1 MERKQNIDA
10 MYRKIAAEIEIS
22 ETQAEK
28 AKESYEAVGN
38 YLNNNIKQYYVRIFP
53 QGSFMLGTVI
63 KPISDKDEYD
73 IDLVATIDN
82 KFTSAKDLKNIVG
95 DVLKTSDRYSEK
107 VEEGKRCWTIQYSE
121 SANYHMDILP
131 TMKSD
136 TYFQNKKLIMTHK
149 EDENSDYE
157 FRQTNPE
164 AYYDWFVK
172 RMEEEKKKLTEEY
185 AIRNKIEIV
194 EVPEY
199 KIKTTLQIAIEILK
213 RYRDIKF
220 KDTPDIKPISI
231 ILTTLIARIYT
242 GKENVYEL
250 IEKFSKEYVL
260 YLERDENGNV
270 LIQNPV
276 NKNENFADKWPSN
289 PERKEAFFKFMD
301 DLKYDLVT
309 NKVLLEGNIRE
320 QADAYKK
327 LFGENMVNKVY
338 ENIAQKTREER
349 EEREKSNM
357 YLKEN
362 GNLTTEK
369 TNITVRNHNFYGK

>member
-1 MERKQNIDA
+1 MESKQNIDA

-38 YLNNNIKQYYVRIFP
+38 YLNNNIKQYDVRIFP

-231 ILTTLIARIYT
+231 ILTTLMARIYT

-349 EEREKSNM
+349 EKSNM

>member
-1 MERKQNIDA
+1 MESKQNIDA

-38 YLNNNIKQYYVRIFP
+38 YLNNNIKQYDVRIFP

-82 KFTSAKDLKNIVG
+82 KFTSAKELKNIVG

-136 TYFQNKKLIMTHK
+136 TYLQNKKLIMTHK
-149 EDENSDYE
+149 EDEDSDYE

-231 ILTTLIARIYT
+231 ILTTLMARIYT

-260 YLERDENGNV
+260 YLEKDENGNV

-276 NKNENFADKWPSN
+276 NENENFADKWPSN

-349 EEREKSNM
+349 EKSNM

>member
-10 MYRKIAAEIEIS
+10 MYRKIATEIEIS

-38 YLNNNIKQYYVRIFP
+38 YLNNNIKQYDVRIFP

-231 ILTTLIARIYT
+231 IVTTLMARIYT

-260 YLERDENGNV
+260 YLEKDENGNV

-276 NKNENFADKWPSN
+276 NENENFADKWLSN

-320 QADAYKK
+320 QTDAYKK

-338 ENIAQKTREER
+338 ENIAQKTR

>member
-1 MERKQNIDA
+1 MESKQNIDA

-22 ETQAEK
+22 DAQAEK
-28 AKESYEAVGN
+28 AKESYEAVWN
-38 YLNNNIKQYYVRIFP
+38 YLNNNIKQYDVRIFP

-95 DVLKTSDRYSEK
+95 DVLKTSNRYSEK

-172 RMEEEKKKLTEEY
+172 RIEEEKKKLTEEY

-231 ILTTLIARIYT
+231 ILTTLMARIYT

-260 YLERDENGNV
+260 YLEKDENGNV

-276 NKNENFADKWPSN
+276 NENENFADKWPSN

-301 DLKYDLVT
+301 NLKYDLVT

-349 EEREKSNM
+349 EKSNM

>member
-10 MYRKIAAEIEIS
+10 MYRKIATEIEIS

-38 YLNNNIKQYYVRIFP
+38 YLNNNIKQYDVRIFP

-231 ILTTLIARIYT
+231 ILTTLMARIYT

-260 YLERDENGNV
+260 YLEKDENGNV

-276 NKNENFADKWPSN
+276 NENENFADKWPSN

-301 DLKYDLVT
+301 NLKYDLVT

-349 EEREKSNM
+349 EKSNM

>member
-231 ILTTLIARIYT
+231 ILTTLMARIYT

-320 QADAYKK
+320 QADVYKK

-338 ENIAQKTREER
+338 ENIAQKTR

>member
-1 MERKQNIDA
+1 MESKQNIDA

-38 YLNNNIKQYYVRIFP
+38 YLNNNIKQYDVRIFP

-231 ILTTLIARIYT
+231 ILTTLMARIYT

-260 YLERDENGNV
+260 YLEKDENGNV

-276 NKNENFADKWPSN
+276 NENENFADKWPSN
-289 PERKEAFFKFMD
+289 PERKEAFFKFMY

-349 EEREKSNM
+349 EKSNM

>member
-1 MERKQNIDA
+1 MENKQNIDA

-38 YLNNNIKQYYVRIFP
+38 YLNNNIKQYDVRIFP

-82 KFTSAKDLKNIVG
+82 KFTSAKELKNIVG

-107 VEEGKRCWTIQYSE
+107 LEEGKRCWTIQYSE

-172 RMEEEKKKLTEEY
+172 RMEEEKKKLTQEY

-231 ILTTLIARIYT
+231 ILTTLMAKIYT

-250 IEKFSKEYVL
+250 IEKFSREYVL
-260 YLERDENGNV
+260 YLEKEEDGNV

-276 NKNENFADKWPSN
+276 NENENFADKWPSN

-301 DLKYDLVT
+301 ELRHDLVT
-309 NKVLLEGNIRE
+309 NKVLLEGNLRE

-338 ENIAQKTREER
+338 ESIAKSTR
-349 EEREKSNM
+349 EEREKSNI

-369 TNITVRNHNFYGK
+369 TDITVRKHNFYGK

>member
-28 AKESYEAVGN
+28 AKESYEAIGN

-231 ILTTLIARIYT
+231 ILTTLMARIYT

-349 EEREKSNM
+349 EKSNM

>member
-1 MERKQNIDA
+1 MESKQNIDA

-38 YLNNNIKQYYVRIFP
+38 YLNNNIKQYDVRIFP

-82 KFTSAKDLKNIVG
+82 KFTSAKELKNIVG
-95 DVLKTSDRYSEK
+95 DLLKTSDRYSEK

-149 EDENSDYE
+149 EDESSDYE

-164 AYYDWFVK
+164 AYHDWFVK

-185 AIRNKIEIV
+185 AIRNKMEIV

-231 ILTTLIARIYT
+231 ILTTLMAKIYT

-250 IEKFSKEYVL
+250 IEKFSKDYVL
-260 YLERDENGNV
+260 YLEKDENGNI

-276 NKNENFADKWPSN
+276 NENENLADKWPSN

-301 DLKYDLVT
+301 ELRYDLVT
-309 NKVLLEGNIRE
+309 NKVLLEGNLRE

-338 ENIAQKTREER
+338 ESMAKSTR
-349 EEREKSNM
+349 EEREKSNI

-369 TNITVRNHNFYGK
+369 TNITVRKHNFYGK

>member
-10 MYRKIAAEIEIS
+10 MYRKIATEIEIS

-38 YLNNNIKQYYVRIFP
+38 YLNNNIKQYDVRIFP

-95 DVLKTSDRYSEK
+95 DVLKTGDRYSEK

-231 ILTTLIARIYT
+231 ILTTLMARIYT

-260 YLERDENGNV
+260 YLEKDENGNV

-276 NKNENFADKWPSN
+276 NENENFADKWPSN

-349 EEREKSNM
+349 EKSNM